1 MSPEIFHEIHA
12 TKARMPITALQSE
25 VTCTSCREPSE
36 IPWGDI
42 GADYVVEST
51 GVFTT
56 IDKVMPDVMWWNA
69 RPLNCYTFAHLP

>member
-1 MSPEIFHEIHA
+1 MLH
-12 TKARMPITALQSE
+12 
-25 VTCTSCREPSE
+25 REPSE

-56 IDKVMPDVMWWNA
+56 IDKVHSNA
-69 RPLNCYTFAHLP
+69 VLAGTCASVDLMMNI